1 MLIKLSAYRRL
12 HDLGDTWTVVSQINI
27 NPDGK
32 AALRAA
38 CPDLIQALFSDND
51 LTAQWVS
58 RQVAWGMRQ
67 LLTVLDSGN
76 LPDPGAGLRVAR
88 QLAVL
93 NHTLIENPGGMV
105 EVTL

>member
-12 HDLGDTWTVVSQINI
+12 HDLGDTWTVVSQVNI
-27 NPDGK
+27 NGDGM

-38 CPDLIQALFSDND
+38 CPDLLRSLFVDND
-51 LTAQWVS
+51 LTAQWAS
-58 RQVAWGMRQ
+58 RQVACAMRK
-67 LLTVLDSGN
+67 LLAVLDSGN
-76 LPDPGAGLRVAR
+76 LADPGAALHVAR
-88 QLAVL
+88 QLAAL